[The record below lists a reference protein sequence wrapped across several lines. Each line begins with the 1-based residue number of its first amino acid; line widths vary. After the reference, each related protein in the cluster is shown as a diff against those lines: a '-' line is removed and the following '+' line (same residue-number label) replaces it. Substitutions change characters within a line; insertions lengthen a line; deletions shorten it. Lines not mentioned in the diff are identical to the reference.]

1 MQHSH
6 ASLSDHS
13 GHSHGRPVVL
23 TSVTNAFVVGMLLN
37 FIFIIVE
44 VVYGLSIHSLSL
56 LSDAGHNLADVGSMA
71 LSLLAFKLLKVKS
84 SQNYTYG
91 YRKTTILTALL
102 NAMVLL
108 VSVGAI
114 AYQALNHF
122 LHPEPLPGKTIAL
135 IAGLGIIINGG
146 SAMFFRKGKE
156 KDLNVKSAY
165 LHLLSDALVSLGL
178 VMGGIVIYFTK
189 WYWLDPALSI
199 IIAATILIST
209 WNLLRESL
217 RLSLDG
223 VPKDIDL
230 IKIKEEALKIEGLK
244 DIYHIHVWA
253 ISTAENAMTA
263 HVVLN
268 KWIAKEKEL
277 FIKNELRHQM
287 MHLNI
292 QHLTIETETDN
303 SQLKE
308 IDCP

>member
-13 GHSHGRPVVL
+13 SHSHGRPVVL